1 MKDGIF
7 TALQA
12 LATELVHQKRTHKV
26 RTWKAHK
33 GSSYTKKG
41 PGRRHRQGKP
51 RSEYE
56 KDRAHW
62 RRLGLLRLHR
72 VVYQGEVKSRLT

>member
-1 MKDGIF
+1 MKDGIYV
-7 TALQA
+7 ALKEMA
-12 LATELVHQKRTHKV
+12 AALVHQKRTHEA

-41 PGRRHRQGKP
+41 PGRRHKQGKP
-51 RSEYE
+51 SSEYE
-56 KDRAHW
+56 RNRAHW

-72 VVYQGEVKSRLT
+72 TVYQGEVKSRLT